1 MKIRFTKHIYADNS
15 QDVSNQID
23 WLTKNNLIMS
33 QFNQM
38 PTFDSVTWLTDKPF
52 ENIFDDYGNFISY

>member
-38 PTFDSVTWLTDKPF
+38 PTFDSVT
-52 ENIFDDYGNFISY
+52 